1 MEIDQKLKVLSNM
14 IADTDFSKIDF
25 GFIDFENTDE
35 YIKIKK
41 KQIYLDFNCVIP
53 SEDQASDSI
62 IEQLEIAIQI
72 LINQG
77 YTFIVYCYDETQH
90 DFCKKFVEVFKN
102 EAIIYV
108 KQNKKGKREFRNF
121 IESGLSIVMSDQFLF
136 IALLC
141 GKPFVALQMNEEI
154 SNKLV
159 SINENFFINSNE
171 LNAGSIV
178 GKIKNI
184 SVSYEVREKQ
194 ISLIFEERESLYE
207 NTNNKTRI
215 NGETDITVDLPDQ
228 MIGKNDDFRL
238 WQQKIIEN
246 IQTLIE
252 QGLLIEAKEI
262 VNEYEKIN
270 TDDIEIFAIKG
281 VITMMEGNLDESESL
296 FKQGLDID
304 ANHFDLNFNMG
315 YLYSLKEE
323 KDTAR
328 SYYEKAQCNAKT
340 KSELNEVTIIIREL

>member
-1 MEIDQKLKVLSNM
+1 M
-14 IADTDFSKIDF
+14 
-25 GFIDFENTDE
+25 
-35 YIKIKK
+35 
-41 KQIYLDFNCVIP
+41 
-53 SEDQASDSI
+53 
-62 IEQLEIAIQI
+62 
-72 LINQG
+72 
-77 YTFIVYCYDETQH
+77 
-90 DFCKKFVEVFKN
+90 EVFKN